1 MRPWLLPLG
10 LLFPLVLPSTALA
23 QEGDCPPGS
32 WFCEEVDLEP
42 PPLEEGDELE
52 PAPAPRAPAARKR
65 RPQPSTN
72 APGRRPSRPAPA
84 EAGGSTVTVDGSAP
98 VVIVK
103 EAGAPDP
110 QVVVIERRAAEPEPT
125 LEPPPP
131 PPPKK
136 QRRWRETFG
145 LNLRLQGAAFGGADE
160 SIAEQSGM
168 GGLGLSLRWRPS
180 PYFAF
185 DVGGDV
191 MGGTDYY
198 GRDRIETALSGS
210 GLLYFNPQNR
220 VQVYGIGG
228 LHVAHAEVEATA
240 DSLPMSGWTWTNDS
254 TVSREYVGGHAG
266 LGIEF
271 RVSRLV
277 GLHFDVLGV
286 LRQRVGDGPPEY
298 VSPTGQTTDTS
309 GAGLFRAGINFWW

>member
-1 MRPWLLPLG
+1 LLVPLA
-10 LLFPLVLPSTALA
+10 LPATAHA

-42 PPLEEGDELE
+42 PPLDEDDDADEAAPPPRAE
-52 PAPAPRAPAARKR
+52 PARTRRPKPARSSASVKR
-65 RPQPSTN
+65 RPAT
-72 APGRRPSRPAPA
+72 PA
-84 EAGGSTVTVDGSAP
+84 EAAPVTTVDGSAP

-103 EAGAPDP
+103 EPGAPDP
-110 QVVVIERRAAEPEPT
+110 QVVVIERRAAEPEPA

-145 LNLRLQGAAFGGADE
+145 LNLRLQGAGFGAADE
-160 SIAEQSGM
+160 SLAEETGM
-168 GGLGLSLRWRPS
+168 GGIGLSFRWRPS

-185 DVGGDV
+185 DFGGDV

-198 GRDRIETALSGS
+198 GFDRVETTLSGS
-210 GLLYFNPQNR
+210 GLLYFNPQHR

-228 LHVAHAEVEATA
+228 LHATHAEVEGFR
-240 DSLPMSGWTWTNDS
+240 DGDLDGWTWMHDE
-254 TVSREYVGGHAG
+254 TVGRDYVGGHAG
-266 LGIEF
+266 IGVEF

-277 GLHFDVLGV
+277 GLHMDLIGIV
-286 LRQRVGDGPPEY
+286 RERVGDGPPEF
-298 VSPTGQTTDTS
+298 VNADGRTTDTS

>member
-1 MRPWLLPLG
+1 
-10 LLFPLVLPSTALA
+10 LLFPLVLPATALA

-42 PPLEEGDELE
+42 PPLDEEDEVE

-72 APGRRPSRPAPA
+72 APGRRPARPAPA
-84 EAGGSTVTVDGSAP
+84 QAGGSTVTVDGSAP

-103 EAGAPDP
+103 EPGAPDP
-110 QVVVIERRAAEPEPT
+110 QVVVIERRAAEPA

-131 PPPKK
+131 PAPKK

-160 SIAEQSGM
+160 SIAENSGM

-198 GRDRIETALSGS
+198 GRDRVETALSGS

-254 TVSREYVGGHAG
+254 TIGRDYVGGHAG

-271 RVSRLV
+271 RLSRLV

-286 LRQRVGDGPPEY
+286 VRQRVGDGPPEF

-309 GAGLFRAGINFWW
+309 GAGLFRGGINFWW